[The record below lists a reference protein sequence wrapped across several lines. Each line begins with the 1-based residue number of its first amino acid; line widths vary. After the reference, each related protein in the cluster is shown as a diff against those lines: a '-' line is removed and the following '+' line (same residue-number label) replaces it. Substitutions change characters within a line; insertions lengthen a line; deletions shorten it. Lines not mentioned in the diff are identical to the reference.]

1 MIIDLLIYN
10 FNFRIIKII
19 SSLLPAWLDEYLHEY
34 VQDHLR
40 YRPICPP
47 YAIRDRL
54 RYRLREC
61 HVSKLVCQ
69 LLVRQIK

>member
-1 MIIDLLIYN
+1 MGILVSS
-10 FNFRIIKII
+10 KITPI
-19 SSLLPAWLDEYLHEY
+19 FTCKY
-34 VQDHLR
+34 VQDHLH
-40 YRPICPP
+40 YRSRCPP

-69 LLVRQIK
+69 LLVRQIE